1 MRVDISQAVEYMDA
15 ENYKMV
21 FSYLIPL
28 QNNLEIPNQ
37 ELLNILSRYTTERIM
52 HGSKKEEK
60 EEENKDYEYIYV
72 EE

>member
-1 MRVDISQAVEYMDA
+1 MRVDIAQAVEYMDA

-37 ELLNILSRYTTERIM
+37 EIINILSRYTTERLM
-52 HGSKKEEK
+52 RSDDKE
-60 EEENKDYEYIYV
+60 EEENKDYEYIYM

>member
-1 MRVDISQAVEYMDA
+1 MRVDIAQSVEYMDA
-15 ENYKMV
+15 KNYKMV

-37 ELLNILSRYTTERIM
+37 EILNILSRYTTEKLMR
-52 HGSKKEEK
+52 SDDKE

>member
-1 MRVDISQAVEYMDA
+1 MRVDIAQAVEYMDA

-37 ELLNILSRYTTERIM
+37 EILNILSRYTTERLM
-52 HGSKKEEK
+52 RSDDQ
-60 EEENKDYEYIYV
+60 EEENKDYEYIYM

>member
-37 ELLNILSRYTTERIM
+37 EILNILSRYTTKRLM
-52 HGSKKEEK
+52 RSDDK
-60 EEENKDYEYIYV
+60 EEENKDYEYIYM

>member
-15 ENYKMV
+15 KNYKMV

-52 HGSKKEEK
+52 RSSKKE

>member
-1 MRVDISQAVEYMDA
+1 MRVDIAQSVEYMDA
-15 ENYKMV
+15 KNYKMA

-37 ELLNILSRYTTERIM
+37 EILNILSRYSTERLM
-52 HGSKKEEK
+52 RSDDK

>member
-37 ELLNILSRYTTERIM
+37 ELLNILNSSITESLMR
-52 HGSKKEEK
+52 GKK

>member
-37 ELLNILSRYTTERIM
+37 ELLNILNSSITESLIR
-52 HGSKKEEK
+52 GKK

>member
-1 MRVDISQAVEYMDA
+1 MRVDIAQAVEYMDA
-15 ENYKMV
+15 KNYKMV

-37 ELLNILSRYTTERIM
+37 EILNILSRYTTEKLMR
-52 HGSKKEEK
+52 SDDKE

>member
-1 MRVDISQAVEYMDA
+1 MRVDIAQAVEYMDA

-37 ELLNILSRYTTERIM
+37 ELLNIFSRNITNINMR
-52 HGSKKEEK
+52 GKKEE
-60 EEENKDYEYIYV
+60 EENEDYEYIYV

>member
-37 ELLNILSRYTTERIM
+37 ELLNILSRNITNINMR
-52 HGSKKEEK
+52 GKK
-60 EEENKDYEYIYV
+60 EEENEDYEYIYV

>member
-37 ELLNILSRYTTERIM
+37 EILNILSRYTTEKLMR
-52 HGSKKEEK
+52 SDDKE
-60 EEENKDYEYIYV
+60 EEENKDYEYIYM

>member
-1 MRVDISQAVEYMDA
+1 MRVDIVQAVEYMDA
-15 ENYKMV
+15 KNYKMV

-37 ELLNILSRYTTERIM
+37 ELLNILSRNITNISMR
-52 HGSKKEEK
+52 GKKKEEN
-60 EEENKDYEYIYV
+60 ENYEYIYV

>member
-1 MRVDISQAVEYMDA
+1 MRVDIAQAVEYMDA
-15 ENYKMV
+15 KNYKMI

-52 HGSKKEEK
+52 HGSKKEE

>member
-37 ELLNILSRYTTERIM
+37 EILNILSRYTTEKLMRNDD
-52 HGSKKEEK
+52 KE
-60 EEENKDYEYIYV
+60 EEENKDYEYIYM

>member
-1 MRVDISQAVEYMDA
+1 MRVDIAQAVEYMDA
-15 ENYKMV
+15 KNYKMV

-37 ELLNILSRYTTERIM
+37 ELLNILSRNITNINMR
-52 HGSKKEEK
+52 GKKEE
-60 EEENKDYEYIYV
+60 EESEDYEYIYV

>member
-1 MRVDISQAVEYMDA
+1 MRVDIAQAVEYMDA

-37 ELLNILSRYTTERIM
+37 EIINILSRYTTERLM
-52 HGSKKEEK
+52 RNDDKE
-60 EEENKDYEYIYV
+60 EEENKDYEYIYM

>member
-1 MRVDISQAVEYMDA
+1 MRVDIAQAVEYMDA

-37 ELLNILSRYTTERIM
+37 EIINILSRYSTERLM
-52 HGSKKEEK
+52 RSNDK
-60 EEENKDYEYIYV
+60 EEENRDYEYIYV

>member
-37 ELLNILSRYTTERIM
+37 EILNILSRYTTERIM
-52 HGSKKEEK
+52 RGSKKEE

>member
-37 ELLNILSRYTTERIM
+37 EILNILSRYSTERLM
-52 HGSKKEEK
+52 RSDDK

>member
-1 MRVDISQAVEYMDA
+1 MRVDTSQAVEYMDA
-15 ENYKMV
+15 KNYKMV

-52 HGSKKEEK
+52 RSSKKEE
-60 EEENKDYEYIYV
+60 EENQDYEYIYV

>member
-1 MRVDISQAVEYMDA
+1 MRVDIAQAVEYMDA
-15 ENYKMV
+15 KNYKMV

-37 ELLNILSRYTTERIM
+37 ELLNILSRNITNINMR
-52 HGSKKEEK
+52 GKK
-60 EEENKDYEYIYV
+60 EEENENYEYIYV

>member
-37 ELLNILSRYTTERIM
+37 ELLNILNSSITESLMR
-52 HGSKKEEK
+52 GKK
-60 EEENKDYEYIYV
+60 EEENEDYEYIYV

>member
-1 MRVDISQAVEYMDA
+1 MRVDIAQSVEYMDA

-37 ELLNILSRYTTERIM
+37 EIINILSRYTTERIM
-52 HGSKKEEK
+52 RGSKKE

>member
-1 MRVDISQAVEYMDA
+1 MRVDIAQSVEYMDA
-15 ENYKMV
+15 KNYKMV

-37 ELLNILSRYTTERIM
+37 EIINILSRYSTERLM
-52 HGSKKEEK
+52 RNDDK

>member
-1 MRVDISQAVEYMDA
+1 MRVDIAQAVEYMDA

-37 ELLNILSRYTTERIM
+37 EILNILSRYTTERLM
-52 HGSKKEEK
+52 RSDDKKEEN
-60 EEENKDYEYIYV
+60 EDYEYIYM

>member
-52 HGSKKEEK
+52 HGSKKEE
-60 EEENKDYEYIYV
+60 ENKDYEYIYV

>member
-37 ELLNILSRYTTERIM
+37 EILNILSRYTTERLM
-52 HGSKKEEK
+52 RNDDK
-60 EEENKDYEYIYV
+60 EEENKDYEYIYM

>member
-15 ENYKMV
+15 KNYKMV

-37 ELLNILSRYTTERIM
+37 EIINILSRYSTERLM
-52 HGSKKEEK
+52 RSDDK

>member
-37 ELLNILSRYTTERIM
+37 ELLNILSRCTTERIM
-52 HGSKKEEK
+52 HGSKK

>member
-1 MRVDISQAVEYMDA
+1 MRFDTSQAVEYIDA
-15 ENYKMV
+15 KNYKMV

-52 HGSKKEEK
+52 RSSKKEE
-60 EEENKDYEYIYV
+60 EENQDYEYIYV

>member
-37 ELLNILSRYTTERIM
+37 ELLNILSRHTTESLIR
-52 HGSKKEEK
+52 GKK
-60 EEENKDYEYIYV
+60 EEENEDYEYIYV

>member
-37 ELLNILSRYTTERIM
+37 EILNILSRYTTEKLMR
-52 HGSKKEEK
+52 SDDK
-60 EEENKDYEYIYV
+60 EEENKDYEYIYM

>member
-1 MRVDISQAVEYMDA
+1 MRVDIAQSVEYMDA

-37 ELLNILSRYTTERIM
+37 EILNILSRYTTEKLMRNDD
-52 HGSKKEEK
+52 K
-60 EEENKDYEYIYV
+60 EEENKDYEYIYM

>member
-1 MRVDISQAVEYMDA
+1 MRVDIAQSVEYMDA
-15 ENYKMV
+15 KNYEMV

-37 ELLNILSRYTTERIM
+37 EILNILSRYTTGKLMR
-52 HGSKKEEK
+52 SDDKEE

>member
-1 MRVDISQAVEYMDA
+1 MRVDIAQAVEYMDA

-37 ELLNILSRYTTERIM
+37 ELLNILSRCTTERIM
-52 HGSKKEEK
+52 RSSKKE

>member
-1 MRVDISQAVEYMDA
+1 MRFDTSQAVEYIDA
-15 ENYKMV
+15 KNYKMV

-37 ELLNILSRYTTERIM
+37 ELLNILSRYTTERIIRS
-52 HGSKKEEK
+52 SKKE

>member
-1 MRVDISQAVEYMDA
+1 MRFDTSQAVEYIDA
-15 ENYKMV
+15 KNYKMV

-52 HGSKKEEK
+52 RSSKKEE
-60 EEENKDYEYIYV
+60 EEENQDYEYIYV